1 MRRSLLKTVVP
12 AGLVVVLVAG
22 FATTQAIAADA
33 PQAAPLAAPALA
45 NVAADQAGD
54 IVFSTPSGT
63 FTGSVSVSLSTAVA
77 GAQVRYTTDGSLPSA
92 SSPVYSSPIQITRT
106 TQVRAQAFVNGAA
119 SGTGGSQLY
128 VAQNV
133 STSHDLP
140 VLILDTYSKGVPGA
154 NYVDT
159 ALIELPAT
167 SGSATLAGAPV
178 LATRAAVHVRGN
190 SSQMYDKKQW
200 RVELRDNTDDDAN
213 YPLLGMPADG
223 DWVLRGPFADK
234 SLIRDALM
242 FDLSRAMGRPA
253 PRYRFVEL
261 YLNTDAQPV
270 SAADYQGVYVAMETI
285 KNDKNRLDLKSLD
298 EDDLTEPKISG
309 GYLMSFEWQAA
320 EEPTVPCSGANCWQY
335 LELRDPDPV
344 MPEQRTWIA
353 NYIKRFSDALHSSS
367 FTDPVTGYA
376 AYIDVNSFVDQ
387 VILYELGRDMD
398 AYLRSFYLY
407 KDRDQKMFAGPVW
420 DNDLTF
426 GIGGYFQNNQTSGWQ
441 YQQTRTPVANDWVQR
456 LMQDPAFVNLI
467 KQRWSQLRQGIL
479 SNAQFEARVNQ
490 ITAPLTAAAQRN
502 FTRWPNLTTQ
512 MIGPFNTPTAN
523 TWQGQVQQLKTW
535 AQQRMSWLDSPSG
548 GAWLTTVV
556 PTSAAATTSAPVST
570 RPPTSAPVSTSP
582 PTSAPVSTR
591 PPTSAPVT
599 SRPPTSGPAGGGG
612 CSAAYTVVNQW
623 QGGFQGEV
631 KVTAGSAAIT
641 GWRVTW
647 TYANGQTVTQF
658 WSATITSSGSAVT
671 ATNVS
676 YNGALGAGASTTFG
690 FLGSWNGTNTAPSV
704 TCTAL

>member
-1 MRRSLLKTVVP
+1 MNRSLLKTVVP

-22 FATTQAIAADA
+22 FATTRAIAAEA
-33 PQAAPLAAPALA
+33 PQAAPALA

-77 GAQVRYTTDGSLPSA
+77 GAQVRYTTDGSVPTA
-92 SSPVYSSPIQITRT
+92 SSPVFSSPIQLTRT
-106 TQVRAQAFVNGAA
+106 TQVRAQAYVNGAA
-119 SGTGGSQLY
+119 SGNPGSQLY

-133 STSHDLP
+133 STAHDLP
-140 VLILDTYSKGVPGA
+140 VLILDTYAKGVPGD

-159 ALIELPAT
+159 ALIELPA
-167 SGSATLAGAPV
+167 SNGSPTLAGAPV
-178 LATRAAVHVRGN
+178 LATRAGVHVRGN
-190 SSQMYDKKQW
+190 SSQMFDKKQW

-223 DWVLRGPFADK
+223 DWVLRGPFSDK

-253 PRYRFVEL
+253 PRYKFVEL

-285 KNDKNRLDLKSLD
+285 KNDKNRLDLKKLDD
-298 EDDLTEPKISG
+298 EDVTEPKISG
-309 GYLMSFEWQAA
+309 GYIMSFEWLAA

-344 MPEQRTWIA
+344 PAQRTWIS
-353 NYIKRFSDALHSSS
+353 NYVKSFSDALHGSS
-367 FTDPVTGYA
+367 FTDPTTGYA
-376 AYIDVNSFVDQ
+376 AYIDVDSFVDQ

-407 KDRDQKMFAGPVW
+407 KDRGQKMFAGPLW

-426 GIGGYFQNNQTSGWQ
+426 GVGGFFNNNQTSGWQ
-441 YQQTRTPVANDWVQR
+441 YQQTRSPVANDWIQR
-456 LMQDPAFVNLI
+456 LLQDPAFVNRI
-467 KQRWSQLRQGIL
+467 KQRWSSLRQGVL
-479 SNAQFEARVNQ
+479 SNAQFESLINQ
-490 ITAPLTAAAQRN
+490 ISAPLSAAAQRN

-512 MIGPFNTPTAN
+512 NIGPFVTPTAN

-556 PTSAAATTSAPVST
+556 PTSAAPTT
-570 RPPTSAPVSTSP
+570 RP

-591 PPTSAPVT
+591 PPTSGPVSSAPPTSGPVSTAPPTSAPVT
-599 SRPPTSGPAGGGG
+599 SRVPTSGPAGAG
-612 CSAAYTVVNQW
+612 CSAAYTIVSQW
-623 QGGFQGEV
+623 PGGFQGDV
-631 KVTAGSAAIT
+631 KVTAGSSAIN

-647 TYANGQTVTQF
+647 TFGNGQTVTQS
-658 WSATITSSGSAVT
+658 WGATVTASGSAVT

-676 YNGALGAGASTTFG
+676 YNGTLGSGASTTFG